1 MVPSVLA
8 ACFFAI
14 SAVVSQRS
22 SRIFGAVPA
31 NFYRMCI
38 ACAVLGLLTW
48 IVDSVRAS
56 SSLHAE
62 TFWRFLLSGVVGFGI
77 GDIALFLAY
86 ARLGSRLTIL
96 INWCSAALFAA
107 AGDWFLRSHALTWQ
121 QWLAVVCILG
131 GLVTALWP
139 GKSALHAR
147 HPVSGVLFAVVAGIG
162 MGLGTV
168 LSGHAN
174 DAGELAGLPEVHAIS
189 QTFQRSIA
197 GVAAAAAAFLL
208 VKYLPQ
214 QRPADAGRQWRHKP
228 FWLLST
234 ALCGPVIGVCFYQ
247 WGLLITGSST
257 IVVAIAATST
267 LLVIPLARMV
277 EKDRPHLRQI
287 AGSILAAAGIIF
299 LKLAFPA

>member
-1 MVPSVLA
+1 MLPAVLA
-8 ACFFAI
+8 ATLFAF

-31 NFYRMCI
+31 NFFRMAI
-38 ACAVLGLLTW
+38 ACAVLGLITW
-48 IVDSVRAS
+48 VVDATRGL
-56 SSLHAE
+56 SSLHAPL
-62 TFWRFLLSGVVGFGI
+62 FRQFLLSGLVGYGI

-107 AGDWFLRSHALTWQ
+107 AGDYFMRRHALTPA
-121 QWLAVVCILG
+121 QWIAVGCILG
-131 GLVTALWP
+131 GLIIALWP
-139 GKSALHAR
+139 SERTH
-147 HPVSGVLFAVVAGIG
+147 HPASGVIFAIIAGIG

-168 LSGHAN
+168 LSGQAIDTAHTM
-174 DAGELAGLPEVHAIS
+174 GLEVHALS

-197 GVAAAAAAFLL
+197 GVAAAALAFLL

-214 QRPADAGRQWRHKP
+214 RRPVDVERKWRHKP

-234 ALCGPVIGVCFYQ
+234 ALFGPVLGVSCYQ
-247 WGLLITGSST
+247 WALTELGSST
-257 IVVAIAATST
+257 IVVAIASTST

-277 EKDRPHLRQI
+277 EKDKPRTRQI
-287 AGSILAAAGIIF
+287 LGSILAAAGVVV
-299 LKLAFPA
+299 LKLFA

>member
-1 MVPSVLA
+1 MLPAVLA
-8 ACFFAI
+8 ASFFAI

-48 IVDSVRAS
+48 IVDSVNAS
-56 SSLHAE
+56 TSLHRE
-62 TFWRFLLSGVVGFGI
+62 TFWRFLLSGAVGFGI

-107 AGDWFLRSHALTWQ
+107 AGDWYLRQHALTIP
-121 QWLAVVCILG
+121 QWVAVGCILS

-139 GKSALHAR
+139 GNAVR
-147 HPVSGVLFAVVAGIG
+147 GTPHPVSGITFAIIAGIG
-162 MGLGTV
+162 MGVGTV
-168 LSGHAN
+168 LSGHAI
-174 DAGELAGLPEVHAIS
+174 DAGRTHGLEVPAIS

-197 GVAAAAAAFLL
+197 GVAASALSFLL
-208 VKYLPQ
+208 IKYLPKR
-214 QRPADAGRQWRHKP
+214 RPADTEKKWRHKP
-228 FWLLST
+228 FWLIST

-247 WGLLITGSST
+247 WALSTTGSST

-277 EKDRPHLRQI
+277 EKDKPLLRQI
-287 AGSILAAAGIIF
+287 TGSVLAAAGIIV
-299 LKLAFPA
+299 LKVYSTR